1 MVPTWRNRVVR
12 VVPNNPTSTST
23 KYEQCYERPA
33 STTRAEKNGLGRLS
47 LGRRKVEGIG
57 MTHAT
62 LPPFST
68 RRPEDARILF
78 VDDDPSMRTLVT
90 MNLESEGFLVSTA
103 EDGDSGL
110 EAVERLHP
118 DLVVLDVMMPG
129 RDGIEVLTEMRARSE
144 VERIPVVLLTAKAT
158 DSDVW
163 QGWSAGADYYMTK
176 PFKPEDLLSVAH
188 HILCTAPQW

>member
-1 MVPTWRNRVVR
+1 M
-12 VVPNNPTSTST
+12 
-23 KYEQCYERPA
+23 
-33 STTRAEKNGLGRLS
+33 
-47 LGRRKVEGIG
+47 G

-62 LPPFST
+62 LPAFST
-68 RRPEDARILF
+68 RRRGKARILF
-78 VDDDPSMRTLVT
+78 VDDDPGMRTLVT

-118 DLVVLDVMMPG
+118 DLVLLDVMMPG
-129 RDGIEVLTEMRARSE
+129 RDGIEVLTEIRARTD
-144 VERIPVVLLTAKAT
+144 VENIPVVLLTAKAT
-158 DSDVW
+158 DADVW

-188 HILCTAPQW
+188 HILGTATPW

>member
-1 MVPTWRNRVVR
+1 
-12 VVPNNPTSTST
+12 
-23 KYEQCYERPA
+23 
-33 STTRAEKNGLGRLS
+33 
-47 LGRRKVEGIG
+47 

-62 LPPFST
+62 VPTFST
-68 RRPEDARILF
+68 RAPGDARILF
-78 VDDDPSMRTLVT
+78 VDDDPGMRTLVT

-103 EDGDSGL
+103 EDGDAGL

-158 DSDVW
+158 DPDVW

-188 HILCTAPQW
+188 HILGTAAQW